1 MLAYILNISGWLLL
15 PFMDGIAKYLSSEI
29 HFIQVVWGRYFFM
42 LLVSFPL
49 AFIFFRKEISF
60 PKTISVQ
67 LFRSFFLFLS
77 TVFFFYAISVITL
90 AEALTLAFIS
100 PIIVTI
106 LSIFYLKEKVGIH
119 RWTAVLIGFFGVMI
133 IIRPG
138 FIEINFASFSAI
150 AAGISYAFYIIYTR
164 KLSFTDSAVVT
175 LLFTGIVGC
184 IFISL
189 IVPFYWI
196 NLDLKQ
202 LLLLISLASIGT
214 LGHFLI
220 ILSLRFGEASKL
232 APLGYF
238 EISTNILVGYAFF
251 GDLPDIWIYLGL
263 SLIVFSGIYIFIRE
277 RREIKQTN

>member
-1 MLAYILNISGWLLL
+1 
-15 PFMDGIAKYLSSEI
+15 
-29 HFIQVVWGRYFFM
+29 
-42 LLVSFPL
+42 
-49 AFIFFRKEISF
+49 
-60 PKTISVQ
+60 
-67 LFRSFFLFLS
+67 
-77 TVFFFYAISVITL
+77 
-90 AEALTLAFIS
+90 
-100 PIIVTI
+100 
-106 LSIFYLKEKVGIH
+106 
-119 RWTAVLIGFFGVMI
+119 MI

-196 NLDLKQ
+196 NLDLRQ

-220 ILSLRFGEASKL
+220 ILSLRLGEASKL
-232 APLGYF
+232 APLV
-238 EISTNILVGYAFF
+238 ILRSLQIYLLDMLL

-263 SLIVFSGIYIFIRE
+263 TLIVVSGIYIFVRE
-277 RREIKQTN
+277 SKSINNTN

>member
-1 MLAYILNISGWLLL
+1 MLAYILNLSGWLLF
-15 PFMDGIAKYLSSEI
+15 PFMDGIAKYLSTEI
-29 HFIQVVWGRYFFM
+29 HFVQVVWGRYFFM

-49 AFIFFRKEISF
+49 ALIFFRKEIKF
-60 PKTISVQ
+60 PQSISVQ

-77 TVFFFYAISVITL
+77 TVFFFYAISIISL

-106 LSIFYLKEKVGIH
+106 LSIFFLNEKVGIH
-119 RWTAVLIGFFGVMI
+119 RWTAVVIGFLGVLV

-138 FIEINFASFSAI
+138 FLDINFASLSAL
-150 AAGISYAFYIIYTR
+150 AAGITYAFYIIYTR
-164 KLSFTDSAVVT
+164 KLSFTDSAIVT
-175 LLFTGIVGC
+175 LLFTGVVGC
-184 IFISL
+184 IFISI
-189 IVPFYWI
+189 IVPFYWT
-196 NLDLKQ
+196 NLDTRQ
-202 LLLLISLASIGT
+202 LLLLISLASIGM

-220 ILSLRFGEASKL
+220 ILSLRLGEASKL

-251 GDLPDIWIYLGL
+251 GDLPDFWIYLGL

-277 RREIKQTN
+277 NKESKIK